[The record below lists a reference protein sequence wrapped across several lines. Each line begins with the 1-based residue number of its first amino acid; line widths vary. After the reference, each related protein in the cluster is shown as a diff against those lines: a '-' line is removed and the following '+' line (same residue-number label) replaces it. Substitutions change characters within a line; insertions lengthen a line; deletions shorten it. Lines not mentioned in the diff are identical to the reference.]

1 MSDPFALTRAM
12 GESEEL
18 AQALHDFDI
27 RACVEALIDAVEASS
42 VRFDDVQR
50 EAVVFQPDHQAA
62 AAAPAGAATG
72 ASSKRAA
79 SHAAFRHI
87 KLQGVMV
94 HVHPSLDDEEINS
107 LLKHLWATG
116 YGAAKDLFL
125 LVCDIEGAILVVS
138 PRVLPKTRDEG
149 DELACDHIARVG
161 DVDVRVLTPMLIH
174 CLTDTA
180 KQALENAVTGV
191 TAYLDEWCLLC
202 SKPSRHPDADIA
214 LGVSLQVI
222 AYAFTT
228 CIHYVVHF

>member
-27 RACVEALIDAVEASS
+27 RACVEALLDAVEASMS
-42 VRFDDVQR
+42 VRGDDTQKQ
-50 EAVVFQPDHQAA
+50 AVVLQTGHHAA
-62 AAAPAGAATG
+62 AAAPAAAATG
-72 ASSKRAA
+72 APSKRAA

-161 DVDVRVLTPMLIH
+161 D
-174 CLTDTA
+174 
-180 KQALENAVTGV
+180 G
-191 TAYLDEWCLLC
+191 
-202 SKPSRHPDADIA
+202 
-214 LGVSLQVI
+214 
-222 AYAFTT
+222 
-228 CIHYVVHF
+228 